1 MRRGVRRVR
10 DIVVGMAGH
19 IDHGKTTVVK
29 YLTGVDTDTLP
40 EEKSRGMTINLGF
53 TQIKFDDGSRV
64 GLIDVPGHEKFIKNM
79 SAGVSGV
86 DYLLMVIACDDGI
99 MPQTEEHF
107 QILKLFGVKKGMILL
122 TKRDLVDEKRY
133 EEVKKQCREYFKGN
147 FLENSPLLPL
157 SIINIESYNTL
168 KNLLKDELK
177 KIDLEEKERYFRMD
191 IDRVFSVKG
200 FGCVVTGTVKSGK
213 ISVGDTLTIYPQ
225 NKMVKVKGL
234 ESHGEKKDSIG
245 TGNRCAINLAG
256 IESSEIKRG
265 DIIGKSLLTGDK
277 IECKLTLLENSPKI
291 KNNHRIRLNIGT
303 DEIIGRVKIYEK
315 NYILAGEIAFVQI
328 DLEEI
333 LGGVL
338 KERGIVRN
346 YSPISTI
353 GGIELLDFSKK
364 EFNRKDTKQIEL
376 LKVLSQEDNEKK
388 VEELIKIDR
397 ELENIFSLFGEEIS
411 LENLIETKKVF
422 LLDKKYIHRDT
433 LLEKIS
439 IIVDELEKF
448 YSENRLVRGIL
459 KSQIKERYFKNYSLK
474 DYNKFFDLDLVK
486 EKITVVDELVALK
499 EFKIRLNKE
508 EKNMKEEIFSYYKEQ
523 KFNLKPYSYYL
534 EVTKD
539 KNLFEQVH
547 RYMVEEG
554 FIQYLEE
561 EYYILNGYLKEST
574 KLITN
579 FLEKNRKIQVKEA
592 KEVLNNSR
600 DSSILILRK
609 LDTLKVTKN
618 IDGVRVLIK

>member
-1 MRRGVRRVR
+1 MR

-40 EEKSRGMTINLGF
+40 EEKSREMTINLGF

-107 QILKLFGVKKGMILL
+107 QILKLFGVKSGMILL

-133 EEVKKQCREYFKGN
+133 EEVKKQCREYFKGS

-168 KNLLKDELK
+168 KNLLKEELK

-277 IECKLTLLENSPKI
+277 IECKLTLLESSPKI

-315 NYILAGEIAFVQI
+315 NCILAGESAFVQI
-328 DLEEI
+328 DLEEV

-422 LLDKKYIHRDT
+422 LLDKKYIHRDI

-486 EKITVVDELVALK
+486 EKIIVVDELVALK

>member
-1 MRRGVRRVR
+1 MR

-107 QILKLFGVKKGMILL
+107 QILKLFGVKSGMILL

-133 EEVKKQCREYFKGN
+133 EEVKKQCREYFKGS

-157 SIINIESYNTL
+157 SITDIESYNTL
-168 KNLLKDELK
+168 KNLLKEELK

-277 IECKLTLLENSPKI
+277 IECKLTLLESSPKI

-315 NYILAGEIAFVQI
+315 NCILAGESAFVQI
-328 DLEEI
+328 DLEEV

-422 LLDKKYIHRDT
+422 LLDKKYIHRDI

-486 EKITVVDELVALK
+486 EKIIVVDELVALK

>member
-1 MRRGVRRVR
+1 MRRVR

-277 IECKLTLLENSPKI
+277 IECKLTLLENSPKM

>member
-1 MRRGVRRVR
+1 M
-10 DIVVGMAGH
+10 GMAGH

-133 EEVKKQCREYFKGN
+133 EEVKKQCREYFKGS

-177 KIDLEEKERYFRMD
+177 KIDLEERERYFRMD

-213 ISVGDTLTIYPQ
+213 ISIGDTLTIYPQ

-315 NYILAGEIAFVQI
+315 NYILAGESAFVQI
-328 DLEEI
+328 DLEEV

-397 ELENIFSLFGEEIS
+397 ELEYIFSLFGEEIS
-411 LENLIETKKVF
+411 LENLIETKKIF
-422 LLDKKYIHRDT
+422 LLDKKYIHRDV

>member
-1 MRRGVRRVR
+1 MR

-133 EEVKKQCREYFKGN
+133 EEVKKQCREYFKGS

-157 SIINIESYNTL
+157 SIIDIESYNTL

-213 ISVGDTLTIYPQ
+213 ISIGDTLTIYPQ

-265 DIIGKSLLTGDK
+265 DIIGKSILTGDR

-315 NYILAGEIAFVQI
+315 NYILAGESAFVQI
-328 DLEEI
+328 DLEEV

-364 EFNRKDTKQIEL
+364 EFNRKDIKQIEL

-388 VEELIKIDR
+388 VEELIKTDR
-397 ELENIFSLFGEEIS
+397 ELEDIFSLFGEKIS
-411 LENLIETKKVF
+411 LKNLIEAKKIF
-422 LLDKKYIHRDT
+422 LLDKKYIHRDI

-448 YSENRLVRGIL
+448 YSENRLMRGIL
-459 KSQIKERYFKNYSLK
+459 KSQIKERYFKDYSLK

-486 EKITVVDELVALK
+486 EKIIVVNELVALK

-508 EKNMKEEIFSYYKEQ
+508 EKDMKEEIFSYYKEQ

-534 EVTKD
+534 KVTKD

-574 KLITN
+574 KLIKN
-579 FLEKNRKIQVKEA
+579 FLEKNGKIQVKEA

-609 LDTLKVTKN
+609 LDALKVTKN
-618 IDGVRVLIK
+618 IDGIRMLRE

>member
-1 MRRGVRRVR
+1 MR

-133 EEVKKQCREYFKGN
+133 EEVKKQCREYFKGS

>member
-1 MRRGVRRVR
+1 MR

-133 EEVKKQCREYFKGN
+133 EEVKKQCREYFKGS

-338 KERGIVRN
+338 KERGVVRN

-448 YSENRLVRGIL
+448 YSENRLVRRIL

-539 KNLFEQVH
+539 KNLFEKVH

-579 FLEKNRKIQVKEA
+579 FLEKNGKIQVKEA

>member
-1 MRRGVRRVR
+1 MR

-133 EEVKKQCREYFKGN
+133 EEVKKQCREYFKGS

-157 SIINIESYNTL
+157 SITDIESYNTL
-168 KNLLKDELK
+168 KNLLKEELK

-277 IECKLTLLENSPKI
+277 IECKLTLLESSPKI

-315 NYILAGEIAFVQI
+315 NCILAGESAFVQI
-328 DLEEI
+328 DLEGV

-422 LLDKKYIHRDT
+422 LLDKKYIHRDI

-486 EKITVVDELVALK
+486 EKIIVVDELVALK

-579 FLEKNRKIQVKEA
+579 FLEKNGKIQVKEA

>member
-1 MRRGVRRVR
+1 MRRVR

-133 EEVKKQCREYFKGN
+133 EEVKKQCREYFKGS

-157 SIINIESYNTL
+157 SITDIESYNTL
-168 KNLLKDELK
+168 KNLLKEELK

>member
-1 MRRGVRRVR
+1 MR

-133 EEVKKQCREYFKGN
+133 EEVKKQCREYFKGS

-157 SIINIESYNTL
+157 SITDIESYNTL
-168 KNLLKDELK
+168 KNLLKEELK
-177 KIDLEEKERYFRMD
+177 KIDLEERERYFRMD

-277 IECKLTLLENSPKI
+277 IECKLTLLESSPKI

-315 NYILAGEIAFVQI
+315 NYILAGESAFVQI
-328 DLEEI
+328 DLEEV

-397 ELENIFSLFGEEIS
+397 ELEYIFSLFGEEIS
-411 LENLIETKKVF
+411 LENLIETKKIF
-422 LLDKKYIHRDT
+422 LLDKKYIHRDV

>member
-1 MRRGVRRVR
+1 MR

-133 EEVKKQCREYFKGN
+133 EEVKKQCREYFKGS

-157 SIINIESYNTL
+157 SITDIESYNTL
-168 KNLLKDELK
+168 KNLLKEELK

-277 IECKLTLLENSPKI
+277 IECKLTLLESSPKI

-315 NYILAGEIAFVQI
+315 NCILAGESAFVQI
-328 DLEEI
+328 DLEEV

>member
-133 EEVKKQCREYFKGN
+133 EEVKKQCREYFKGS

-397 ELENIFSLFGEEIS
+397 ELENIFSLFGEKIS
-411 LENLIETKKVF
+411 LENLIEAKKIF
-422 LLDKKYIHRDT
+422 LLDKKYIHRDI

-439 IIVDELEKF
+439 RIVDELEKF

>member
-1 MRRGVRRVR
+1 MR

-133 EEVKKQCREYFKGN
+133 EEVKKQCREYFKGS

-177 KIDLEEKERYFRMD
+177 KIDLEERERYFRMD

-486 EKITVVDELVALK
+486 EKIIVVDELVALK

-539 KNLFEQVH
+539 KNLFEKVH

-579 FLEKNRKIQVKEA
+579 FLEKNGKIQVKEA

>member
-1 MRRGVRRVR
+1 MR

-133 EEVKKQCREYFKGN
+133 EEVKKQCREYFKGS

-157 SIINIESYNTL
+157 SITDIESYNTL

-338 KERGIVRN
+338 KERGVVRN

>member
-1 MRRGVRRVR
+1 MR

-29 YLTGVDTDTLP
+29 YLTGVDTDRLP

-133 EEVKKQCREYFKGN
+133 EEVKKQCREYFKGS

-157 SIINIESYNTL
+157 SITDIESYNTL
-168 KNLLKDELK
+168 KNLLKEELK
-177 KIDLEEKERYFRMD
+177 KIDLEERERYFRMD

-265 DIIGKSLLTGDK
+265 DIIGKSILTGDK
-277 IECKLTLLENSPKI
+277 IECKLTLLESSPKI

-315 NYILAGEIAFVQI
+315 NCILAGESAFVQI
-328 DLEEI
+328 DLEEV

>member
-1 MRRGVRRVR
+1 MRRVR

-133 EEVKKQCREYFKGN
+133 EEVKKQCREYFKGS

-157 SIINIESYNTL
+157 SITDIESYNTL
-168 KNLLKDELK
+168 KNLLKEELK

-277 IECKLTLLENSPKI
+277 IECKLTLLESSPKI

-315 NYILAGEIAFVQI
+315 NCILAGESAFVQI
-328 DLEEI
+328 DLEEV

-422 LLDKKYIHRDT
+422 LLDKKYIHRDI

-486 EKITVVDELVALK
+486 EKIIVVDELVALK

-539 KNLFEQVH
+539 KNLFEKVH

-561 EYYILNGYLKEST
+561 EYYTLNGYLKEST

-579 FLEKNRKIQVKEA
+579 FLEKNGKIQVKEA

>member
-133 EEVKKQCREYFKGN
+133 EEVKKQCREYFKGS

-157 SIINIESYNTL
+157 SITDIESYNTL
-168 KNLLKDELK
+168 KNLLKEELK
-177 KIDLEEKERYFRMD
+177 KIDLEERERYFRMD

-315 NYILAGEIAFVQI
+315 NYILAGESAFVQI
-328 DLEEI
+328 DLEEV

-422 LLDKKYIHRDT
+422 LLDKKYIHRDI

-459 KSQIKERYFKNYSLK
+459 KSQIKERYFKNCSLK

-486 EKITVVDELVALK
+486 EKIIVVDELVALK

-579 FLEKNRKIQVKEA
+579 FLEKNGKIQVKEA

>member
-1 MRRGVRRVR
+1 MR

-133 EEVKKQCREYFKGN
+133 EEVKKQCREYFKGS

-157 SIINIESYNTL
+157 SIDNIESYNTL

-177 KIDLEEKERYFRMD
+177 KIDLEERERYFRMD

-213 ISVGDTLTIYPQ
+213 INIGDTLTIYPQ

-315 NYILAGEIAFVQI
+315 NYILAGESAFVQI
-328 DLEEI
+328 DLEEV

-422 LLDKKYIHRDT
+422 LLDKKYIHRDI

-486 EKITVVDELVALK
+486 EKIIVVDELVVLK

-579 FLEKNRKIQVKEA
+579 FLEKNEKIQVKEA

>member
-1 MRRGVRRVR
+1 MR

-107 QILKLFGVKKGMILL
+107 QILKLFGVKSGMILL

-133 EEVKKQCREYFKGN
+133 EEVKKQCREYFKGS

-213 ISVGDTLTIYPQ
+213 ISIGDTLTIYPQ

-234 ESHGEKKDSIG
+234 ESYGEKKDSIG

-315 NYILAGEIAFVQI
+315 NYILAGESAFVQI
-328 DLEEI
+328 DLEEV

-397 ELENIFSLFGEEIS
+397 ELEYIFSLFGEEIS

-422 LLDKKYIHRDT
+422 LLDKKYIHRDI

-486 EKITVVDELVALK
+486 EKIIVVDELVALK

-539 KNLFEQVH
+539 KNLFEKVH

-579 FLEKNRKIQVKEA
+579 FLEKNGKIQVKEA

>member
-1 MRRGVRRVR
+1 MR

-133 EEVKKQCREYFKGN
+133 EEVKKQCREYFKGS

-157 SIINIESYNTL
+157 SITDIESYNTL
-168 KNLLKDELK
+168 KNLLKEELK

-277 IECKLTLLENSPKI
+277 IECKLTLLESSPKI

-315 NYILAGEIAFVQI
+315 NCILAGESAFVQI
-328 DLEEI
+328 DLEEV

-397 ELENIFSLFGEEIS
+397 ELEYIFSLFGEGIS
-411 LENLIETKKVF
+411 LENLIETKKIF
-422 LLDKKYIHRDT
+422 LLDKKYIHRDV

>member
-1 MRRGVRRVR
+1 MR

-133 EEVKKQCREYFKGN
+133 EEVKKQCREYFKGS

-523 KFNLKPYSYYL
+523 KFNLKHYSYYL

-539 KNLFEQVH
+539 KNLFEKVH

-579 FLEKNRKIQVKEA
+579 FLEKNGKIQVKEA

>member
-1 MRRGVRRVR
+1 MR

-133 EEVKKQCREYFKGN
+133 EEVKKQCREYFKGS

-157 SIINIESYNTL
+157 SITNIESYNTL
-168 KNLLKDELK
+168 KNLLKEELK

-315 NYILAGEIAFVQI
+315 NYILAGESAFVQI
-328 DLEEI
+328 DLEEV

-422 LLDKKYIHRDT
+422 LLDKKYIHRDI

-579 FLEKNRKIQVKEA
+579 FLEKNGKIQVKEA

>member
-1 MRRGVRRVR
+1 MR

-133 EEVKKQCREYFKGN
+133 EEVKKQCREYFKGS

-177 KIDLEEKERYFRMD
+177 KIDLEEREIYFRMD

-213 ISVGDTLTIYPQ
+213 ISIGDTLTIYPQ

-315 NYILAGEIAFVQI
+315 NYILAGESAFVQI
-328 DLEEI
+328 DLEEV

-397 ELENIFSLFGEEIS
+397 ELEYIFSLFGEEIS
-411 LENLIETKKVF
+411 LENLIETKKIF
-422 LLDKKYIHRDT
+422 LLDKKYIHRDV

>member
-1 MRRGVRRVR
+1 MR

-79 SAGVSGV
+79 SAGVSGM

-107 QILKLFGVKKGMILL
+107 QILKLFGVKKGIILL

-133 EEVKKQCREYFKGN
+133 EEVKKQCREYFKGS

-157 SIINIESYNTL
+157 SITDIESYNTL
-168 KNLLKDELK
+168 KNLLKEELK
-177 KIDLEEKERYFRMD
+177 KIDLEERERYFRMD

-486 EKITVVDELVALK
+486 EKIIVVDELVALK

>member
-1 MRRGVRRVR
+1 MRRVR

-79 SAGVSGV
+79 SAGVSGM

-133 EEVKKQCREYFKGN
+133 EEVKKQCREYFKGS

-277 IECKLTLLENSPKI
+277 IECKLTLLESSPKI

-315 NYILAGEIAFVQI
+315 NCILAGESAFVQI
-328 DLEEI
+328 DLEEV

-422 LLDKKYIHRDT
+422 LLDKKYIHRDI

-486 EKITVVDELVALK
+486 EKIIVVDELVALK

-539 KNLFEQVH
+539 KNLFEKVH

-579 FLEKNRKIQVKEA
+579 FLEKNGKIQVKEA

>member
-1 MRRGVRRVR
+1 MR

-133 EEVKKQCREYFKGN
+133 EEVKKQCREYFKGS

-157 SIINIESYNTL
+157 SITDIESYNTL
-168 KNLLKDELK
+168 KNLLKEELK
-177 KIDLEEKERYFRMD
+177 KIDLEERERYFRMD

-213 ISVGDTLTIYPQ
+213 IRVGDTLTIYPQ

-315 NYILAGEIAFVQI
+315 NYILAGESAFVQI
-328 DLEEI
+328 DLEEV

-397 ELENIFSLFGEEIS
+397 ELEYIFSLFGEEIS
-411 LENLIETKKVF
+411 LENLIETKKIF
-422 LLDKKYIHRDT
+422 LLDKKYIHRDI

-486 EKITVVDELVALK
+486 EKITVVDELVALN

-539 KNLFEQVH
+539 KNLFEKVH

-579 FLEKNRKIQVKEA
+579 FLEKNEKIQVKEA

>member
-1 MRRGVRRVR
+1 MR

-133 EEVKKQCREYFKGN
+133 EEVKKQCREYFKGS
-147 FLENSPLLPL
+147 FLENSLLLPL
-157 SIINIESYNTL
+157 SITDIESYNTL
-168 KNLLKDELK
+168 KNLLKEELK

-277 IECKLTLLENSPKI
+277 IECKLTLLESSPKI

-315 NYILAGEIAFVQI
+315 NYILAGESAFVQI
-328 DLEEI
+328 DLEEV

-422 LLDKKYIHRDT
+422 LLDKKYIHRDI

-486 EKITVVDELVALK
+486 EKIIVVDELVALK

-539 KNLFEQVH
+539 KNLFEKVH

-579 FLEKNRKIQVKEA
+579 FLEKNGKIQVKEA

>member
-1 MRRGVRRVR
+1 MR

-133 EEVKKQCREYFKGN
+133 EEVKKQCREYFKGS

-177 KIDLEEKERYFRMD
+177 KTDLEEKERYFRMD

-411 LENLIETKKVF
+411 LENLIETKKIF

>member
-1 MRRGVRRVR
+1 MR

-133 EEVKKQCREYFKGN
+133 EEVKKQCREYFKGS

-157 SIINIESYNTL
+157 SITDIESYNTL

-177 KIDLEEKERYFRMD
+177 KIDLEERERYFRMD

-213 ISVGDTLTIYPQ
+213 ISIGDTLTIYPQ

-315 NYILAGEIAFVQI
+315 NYILAGESAFVQI
-328 DLEEI
+328 DLEEV

-397 ELENIFSLFGEEIS
+397 ELEEIFSLFGEEIS

-486 EKITVVDELVALK
+486 EKITVVDELVALN

-523 KFNLKPYSYYL
+523 KFNLKPYSHYL

-579 FLEKNRKIQVKEA
+579 FLEKNGKIQVKEA

>member
-1 MRRGVRRVR
+1 MR

-133 EEVKKQCREYFKGN
+133 EEVKKQCREYFKGS

-157 SIINIESYNTL
+157 SIIDIESYNTL

-177 KIDLEEKERYFRMD
+177 KIDLEEKERYFRID

-213 ISVGDTLTIYPQ
+213 ISIGDTLTIYPQ

-265 DIIGKSLLTGDK
+265 DIIGKSILTGDR

-315 NYILAGEIAFVQI
+315 NYILAGESAFVQI
-328 DLEEI
+328 DLEEV

-364 EFNRKDTKQIEL
+364 EFNRKDIKQIEL

-388 VEELIKIDR
+388 VEELIKTDR
-397 ELENIFSLFGEEIS
+397 ELEDIFSLFGEKIS
-411 LENLIETKKVF
+411 LKNLIEAKKIF
-422 LLDKKYIHRDT
+422 LLDKKYIHRDI

-448 YSENRLVRGIL
+448 YSENRLMRGIL
-459 KSQIKERYFKNYSLK
+459 KSQIKERYFKDYSLK

-486 EKITVVDELVALK
+486 EKIIVVNELVALK

-508 EKNMKEEIFSYYKEQ
+508 EKDMKEEIFSYYKEQ

-534 EVTKD
+534 KVTKD

-547 RYMVEEG
+547 RYM
-554 FIQYLEE
+554 
-561 EYYILNGYLKEST
+561 LK
-574 KLITN
+574 I
-579 FLEKNRKIQVKEA
+579 FLKKMGKY
-592 KEVLNNSR
+592 K
-600 DSSILILRK
+600 
-609 LDTLKVTKN
+609 
-618 IDGVRVLIK
+618 

>member
-1 MRRGVRRVR
+1 MR

-133 EEVKKQCREYFKGN
+133 EEVKKQCREYFKGS

-157 SIINIESYNTL
+157 SITDIESYNTL

-338 KERGIVRN
+338 KERGVVRN

-474 DYNKFFDLDLVK
+474 YYNKFFDLDLVK

>member
-1 MRRGVRRVR
+1 MRRVR

-133 EEVKKQCREYFKGN
+133 EEVKKQCREYFKGS

-157 SIINIESYNTL
+157 SITDIESYNTL

-177 KIDLEEKERYFRMD
+177 KIDLEERERYFRMD

-213 ISVGDTLTIYPQ
+213 ISIGDTLTIYPQ

-315 NYILAGEIAFVQI
+315 NYILAGESAFVQI
-328 DLEEI
+328 DLEEV

-397 ELENIFSLFGEEIS
+397 ELEYIFSLFGEEIS
-411 LENLIETKKVF
+411 LENLIETKKIF
-422 LLDKKYIHRDT
+422 LLDKKYIHRDV

>member
-1 MRRGVRRVR
+1 MR

-133 EEVKKQCREYFKGN
+133 EEVKKQCREYFKGS

-157 SIINIESYNTL
+157 SITDIESYNTL

-315 NYILAGEIAFVQI
+315 NCILAGEIAFVQI

-338 KERGIVRN
+338 KERGVVRN

>member
-1 MRRGVRRVR
+1 MR
-10 DIVVGMAGH
+10 DILVGMAGH

-133 EEVKKQCREYFKGN
+133 EEVKKQCREYFKGS

-157 SIINIESYNTL
+157 SITDIESYNTL

-177 KIDLEEKERYFRMD
+177 RIDLEEKERYFRMD

-315 NYILAGEIAFVQI
+315 NYILAGESAFVQI
-328 DLEEI
+328 DLEEV

-459 KSQIKERYFKNYSLK
+459 KSQIKERYFKNCSLK

-579 FLEKNRKIQVKEA
+579 FLEKNGKIQVKEA

>member
-1 MRRGVRRVR
+1 MR

-133 EEVKKQCREYFKGN
+133 EEVKKQCREYFKGS

-338 KERGIVRN
+338 KERGVVRN

-618 IDGVRVLIK
+618 IDGVRGLIK

>member
-1 MRRGVRRVR
+1 MR

-53 TQIKFDDGSRV
+53 TQIKFDAGSRV

-133 EEVKKQCREYFKGN
+133 EEVKKQCREYFKGS

-157 SIINIESYNTL
+157 SITDIESYNTL
-168 KNLLKDELK
+168 KNLLKEELK

-277 IECKLTLLENSPKI
+277 IECKLTLLESSPKI

-315 NYILAGEIAFVQI
+315 NCILAGESAFVQI
-328 DLEEI
+328 DLEEV